1 MSRLWTGK
9 QTTGKQTPGDTDG
22 RPRCNWPPRPAARPM
37 ATRNAHSG
45 DMMAGTKEKNGDRKA
60 GDKREKRGLENR
72 GQDISGPK
80 ILTGAKF
87 LRGLLTNPGPCARP
101 TRSPATGSMPLPA
114 PARLP
119 PRRSRRRRAFCPPR
133 RALLALAGAAAETG
147 PGCSPAHWQA
157 FVLCGRL
164 GHTLVSRPAA

>member
-119 PRRSRRRRAFCPPR
+119 LPSTCRAFPG
-133 RALLALAGAAAETG
+133 LLPATQSPAGAAAETG